1 MNLLQSYGG
10 DMITTFNRQD
20 KRLVKDLRRVESMI
34 SSVVPPSLWIVKRD
48 FIIKVRDV
56 CEIADKLRFAI
67 IIIFYLFSMIGDLV
81 KPI

>member
-48 FIIKVRDV
+48 FVIKVRDV

-67 IIIFYLFSMIGDLV
+67 ISIFYLFSMIRDLV

>member
-48 FIIKVRDV
+48 FVIKVRDV
-56 CEIADKLRFAI
+56 CEIADKL
-67 IIIFYLFSMIGDLV
+67 DLPLLSFLSV
-81 KPI
+81 LNDWRPC

>member
-1 MNLLQSYGG
+1 
-10 DMITTFNRQD
+10 MITTFNRQD

-48 FIIKVRDV
+48 FVIKVRDV

-67 IIIFYLFSMIGDLV
+67 ISIFYLFSMIRDLV